1 MFIIILNV
9 NDLSPE
15 KYVHRHIYFAGPKI
29 KLNI

>member
-9 NDLSPE
+9 NDLSP
-15 KYVHRHIYFAGPKI
+15 KNYAHRDIYFAGPKI